1 MVDPKD
7 SKLTDAVMAPDVDT
21 EKGEV
26 AKPDTSN
33 TAADG
38 AEAETIEQMNNNL
51 DSDLGGGATT
61 AAPANPE
68 AVAATTPKADD

>member
-7 SKLTDAVMAPDVDT
+7 SKLTDAAMAPDVDV

-26 AKPDTSN
+26 AKPEASN

-38 AEAETIEQMNNNL
+38 AKAEEIERMNRQSGAN
-51 DSDLGGGATT
+51 ATT
-61 AAPANPE
+61 DAPADPE
-68 AVAATTPKADD
+68 AIALTTPKADD